1 MIGELILSSYT
12 YDVGRIAINNAFSG
26 QASFNTFSAETIY
39 SGSTDLYDIFDIK
52 GSGDITRVQPG
63 TNITTGGTENSPT
76 VNLVD
81 SPFINNF
88 TASGN
93 TSLQTVSATT
103 FVSGST
109 DLYDI
114 FSIKGSVAS
123 SDSFQVLTDAAT
135 IVWGVDI
142 SLNAVVTLGDNRA
155 LSITG
160 LTDGDSGTL
169 IVKQDGTGG
178 RTLSLASTPGTH
190 KIVNG
195 GGGTIIL
202 SENANS
208 EDIISFL
215 YYTGTTTFYWNV
227 GYNYN

>member
-1 MIGELILSSYT
+1 MNST
-12 YDVGRIAINNAFSG
+12 A
-26 QASFNTFSAETIY
+26 T
-39 SGSTDLYDIFDIK
+39 GSTIL
-52 GSGDITRVQPG
+52 G
-63 TNITTGGTENSPT
+63 
-76 VNLVD
+76 
-81 SPFINNF
+81 
-88 TASGN
+88 ASGVTATQPFTTYVGQLN
-93 TSLQTVSATT
+93 ISNVGTGTAVSSLALDS
-103 FVSGST
+103 SGMVVT
-109 DLYDI
+109 
-114 FSIKGSVAS
+114 GSVTS
-123 SDSFQVLTDAAT
+123 SDSFQTLTDAAT

-142 SLNAVVTLGDNRA
+142 SSNAVVTLGDNRA

-195 GGGTIIL
+195 GGGTIVL

-215 YYTGTTTFYWNV
+215 YHAGTTTFYWNI